1 MIGQSGRGDD
11 RHRTYTRLPPDRRGR
26 RSLRRSL
33 RRLLRRRSPPSPLV
47 PPFAIP
53 SQLVA
58 IPVAISVAISVR
70 RNFRR
75 NFRSSRF
82 PFVAILVRAISFVAI
97 PFVPVPGLLRGR
109 GRSIVRRNFRSLQ
122 FRSCPCPGCSEAEAV
137 RSFVAIPLTRA
148 RSTSVAPGSHGQHRS
163 PVPGVT
169 RSGVARAA
177 SSRFRATLVA
187 ILVRNFRSS
196 QFPFVAIP
204 FARRTF
210 ARRTFVRRN
219 FRSCNSVRRRRS

>member
-1 MIGQSGRGDD
+1 MSSLAPSLAPSSLASLAARPPLRDSV
-11 RHRTYTRLPPDRRGR
+11 TTRRN
-26 RSLRRSL
+26 S
-33 RRLLRRRSPPSPLV
+33 
-47 PPFAIP
+47 
-53 SQLVA
+53 
-58 IPVAISVAISVR
+58 R

-75 NFRSSRF
+75 NFRSSQFRSSQF
-82 PFVAILVRAISFVAI
+82 SFVQ
-97 PFVPVPGLLRGR
+97 
-109 GRSIVRRNFRSLQ
+109 FRSSQ

-148 RSTSVAPGSHGQHRS
+148 WSTSVAPGSHGQHRS

-204 FARRTF
+204 FV
-210 ARRTFVRRN
+210 RRTFVRRN
-219 FRSCNSVRRRRS
+219 FVRAIPFVAVVHETLASPVAL